1 MKKPLKNIIFT
12 SASALFSFSTNAANI
27 YSPDGYQVV
36 IAGPITQG
44 DFDKVRYVSRNF
56 NYGQGLF
63 LLNSQGGAAY
73 EGMSIGEYINK
84 KGFATA
90 VLPYSECYSSCA
102 IIWAAGAEKYAQL
115 PGSVIG
121 FHAIYNGYTGQQTG
135 FANAKLGAVL
145 GRWGYSD
152 NAIEFMTIASPSQ
165 FSYLNSN
172 TAYQYNIQYIDL
184 KSLNQTRVRDIQN
197 TDTQYIQSAYD

>member
-84 KGFATA
+84 KDLQRPFSLI
-90 VLPYSECYSSCA
+90 V
-102 IIWAAGAEKYAQL
+102 
-115 PGSVIG
+115 
-121 FHAIYNGYTGQQTG
+121 
-135 FANAKLGAVL
+135 
-145 GRWGYSD
+145 
-152 NAIEFMTIASPSQ
+152 NAIHLVRSFGLLVPKNMH
-165 FSYLNSN
+165 N
-172 TAYQYNIQYIDL
+172 YQVL
-184 KSLNQTRVRDIQN
+184 
-197 TDTQYIQSAYD
+197 